1 MIDAKELLR
10 LEVAKRK
17 KEFFDNMSYVAY
29 YIFWFVLFGYSMLV
43 GAEQELSHVI
53 IHGYMY
59 LFFLLMYLYIQP
71 LIYVK
76 EKGVARN
83 VFHKYRD
90 IPVSMQQLY
99 RTKMRI
105 ASKQIV
111 KLSLIYQ
118 VFAFIGRWIEGI
130 GLVNIGMLLFPI
142 IYGLVMILV
151 FGIWM
156 YVCMHKAVGNV

>member
-1 MIDAKELLR
+1 MIAAKELLQ
-10 LEVAKRK
+10 LETAKRK
-17 KEFFDNMSYVAY
+17 KEFFDNMSYIAY
-29 YIFWFVLFGYSMLV
+29 YIFWFVLFGYSMLI
-43 GAEQELSHVI
+43 GAEQNLSRVVMG
-53 IHGYMY
+53 GYVY
-59 LFFLLMYLYIQP
+59 LFSLLMYLYIQP
-71 LIYVK
+71 LMFVR
-76 EKGVARN
+76 EQGVWRN

-118 VFAFIGRWIEGI
+118 VFAFIGKWIEGS
-130 GLVNIGMLLFPI
+130 GVVNIGMLLFPI

-156 YVCMHKAVGNV
+156 YVCMHKAVRNV

>member
-1 MIDAKELLR
+1 
-10 LEVAKRK
+10 
-17 KEFFDNMSYVAY
+17 
-29 YIFWFVLFGYSMLV
+29 
-43 GAEQELSHVI
+43 
-53 IHGYMY
+53 
-59 LFFLLMYLYIQP
+59 MYLYIQP
-71 LIYVK
+71 LMYVR

-111 KLSLIYQ
+111 KLSLMYQ

-142 IYGLVMILV
+142 RYGLVMILV

>member
-1 MIDAKELLR
+1 MIDAKKLLQ
-10 LEVAKRK
+10 LETAKRK
-17 KEFFDNMSYVAY
+17 KEFFDNMSYLAY
-29 YIFWFVLFGYSMLV
+29 YIFWFVLFGYSMLI
-43 GAEQELSHVI
+43 GAEQNLSRVVMG
-53 IHGYMY
+53 GYVY
-59 LFFLLMYLYIQP
+59 LFSLLMYLYIQP
-71 LIYVK
+71 LMFIK
-76 EKGVARN
+76 EQGIWHN
-83 VFHKYRD
+83 VFYKYRD

-118 VFAFIGRWIEGI
+118 VFALIGRWVEGI

-156 YVCMHKAVGNV
+156 YVCMHKAVRNV

>member
-1 MIDAKELLR
+1 MIDAKELLQ
-10 LEVAKRK
+10 LETAKRK

-71 LIYVK
+71 LMYVR

-111 KLSLIYQ
+111 KLSLMYQ

-156 YVCMHKAVGNV
+156 YVCKRRAEV